1 MEVLLFLL
9 CDDSLVGRGRGRVL
23 DCGICKWTR
32 EGSFH
37 DCASFIHVGL
47 VPVW

>member
-9 CDDSLVGRGRGRVL
+9 CDDGLVGRGRV
-23 DCGICKWTR
+23 CKWTR

-47 VPVW
+47 VW